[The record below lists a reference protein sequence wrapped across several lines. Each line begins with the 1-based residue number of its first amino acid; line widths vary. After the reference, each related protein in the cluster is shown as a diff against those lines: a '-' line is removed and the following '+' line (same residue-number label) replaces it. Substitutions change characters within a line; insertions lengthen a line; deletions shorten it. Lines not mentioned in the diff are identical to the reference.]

1 MISPKKLIRM
11 AKKWQKLAARNRKRI
26 SFPRFNGVIDPESC
40 STSSSL
46 SMAEK
51 GHFAVYSADQT
62 RFLIPLKYLENHI
75 IVELLKMAEDE
86 FGLPSSG
93 PIILPCDAVFIEY
106 AISLIRRCP
115 EKDVEKALLMSL
127 ATCRCLPSSYLHDRE
142 PNSQQ
147 SSLICSF

>member
-26 SFPRFNGVIDPESC
+26 SFPRINGALDPESC

-51 GHFAVYSADQT
+51 GHFAVYSAHQT
-62 RFLIPLKYLENHI
+62 RFMIPLN
-75 IVELLKMAEDE
+75 
-86 FGLPSSG
+86 GG

-127 ATCRCLPSSYLHDRE
+127 ATCRCLPSSYLHDQE
-142 PNSQQ
+142 LNSQH